1 MVWLRRRGRSET
13 RAELKLA
20 DVIGFDRPDDFAH
33 IGQRVDADRAMRLS
47 AVWACVRLLADTI
60 STFPLDVYRR
70 APGGTAEQVATPPL
84 FATPAA
90 GVALHEW
97 LYQVVVSLLLRGN
110 AYGIVTARA
119 GAAMRP
125 VQIEIVNPDLV
136 TVTVA
141 PDGTISYRYRG
152 QPIDRADV
160 WHVRAF
166 AFPGSPV
173 GLSPVAYAAASI
185 GVGLAATRYAGQFF
199 EDGAHP
205 TGLLT
210 SESVLTAEHATTAKE
225 RFMAATRGKR
235 EPVVLGNGMQY
246 KPLQIAPED
255 AQLLDVQ
262 RFTVSEVARIYGVPP
277 EMIGGEA
284 GNSLTYANVEGRALD
299 YLRYSVNP
307 WVVRLETALGQ
318 LVPRNQYVK
327 LNPGALL
334 RSTTA
339 ERYEAHRIALDAGF
353 LTIDEVRALEDLP
366 PLPPQEPGIAA

>member
-1 MVWLRRRGRSET
+1 MAWLRRRGRSET
-13 RAELKLA
+13 RADLTIA
-20 DVIGFDRPDDFAH
+20 DVLDLDRPGDFAH
-33 IGQRVDADRAMRLS
+33 IGQHVTADRAMRLS

-70 APGGTAEQVATPPL
+70 APSGTAEQIATPPL
-84 FATPAA
+84 FASPAA

-110 AYGIVTARA
+110 AYGIVTARS

-125 VQIEIVNPDLV
+125 SQIEIVNPDLV
-136 TVTVA
+136 TVTVE
-141 PDGTISYRYRG
+141 PDGMVTYRFRG
-152 QPIDRADV
+152 VVIDRADI

-166 AFPGSPV
+166 AFPGSPT

-199 EDGAHP
+199 EEGAHP
-205 TGLLT
+205 TGILT
-210 SESVLTAEHATTAKE
+210 SQDILSADTALMAKE
-225 RFMAATRGKR
+225 RFKATTRGKR
-235 EPVVLGNGMQY
+235 EPLVLGNGFTY
-246 KPLQIAPED
+246 APLQVSPED

-262 RFTVSEVARIYGVPP
+262 RFTVAEVARIFGVPP

-299 YLRYSVNP
+299 FLRYSVNP
-307 WVVRLETALGQ
+307 WIVRLETALGQ
-318 LVPRNQYVK
+318 LLPRTHYVK

-339 ERYEAHRIALDAGF
+339 ERYEAHRVALDAGF
-353 LTIDEVRALEDLP
+353 LTVDEVRALEDLP
-366 PLPPQEPGIAA
+366 PLPTGIAA